1 MTAEDDPLGL
11 HTEEIKFG
19 EPFVEHRL
27 NNKIS
32 ACESQLKQIAIE
44 IVEEGDSEE
53 KSEFEEILGAEYK
66 GFRKATVR
74 VFDESRQIRDIVLG
88 FKNLLK
94 TIGNDLG
101 YYDKL
106 GEVSQGPTDGPR
118 DNLATWFYWFRLHAK
133 AVGEWEDGV
142 QYSKTV
148 FESRP
153 FRNIEEHDITGEY
166 TRPDYAALTIL
177 IWFALEDVLKIWSR
191 SRDETPPDSD
201 YTFGFISNI
210 NHSNN
215 SGMITAYNRDPDPG
229 SYFERLDANFFP
241 EYGQPVQFKDN
252 WNDEH
257 DNYKAWKVRPL

>member
-11 HTEEIKFG
+11 HTKEIEFG

-32 ACESQLKQIAIE
+32 ACESHLKQIAIE

-53 KSEFEEILGAEYK
+53 KSEFEEIIGAEYK

-106 GEVSQGPTDGPR
+106 GEVSQGPTDAREIIWQLGSIGFVFTR
-118 DNLATWFYWFRLHAK
+118 RRSAS
-133 AVGEWEDGV
+133 G
-142 QYSKTV
+142 KTV
-148 FESRP
+148 SSIARPYSNLDRFE
-153 FRNIEEHDITGEY
+153 
-166 TRPDYAALTIL
+166 
-177 IWFALEDVLKIWSR
+177 
-191 SRDETPPDSD
+191 
-201 YTFGFISNI
+201 ISKN
-210 NHSNN
+210 
-215 SGMITAYNRDPDPG
+215 TT
-229 SYFERLDANFFP
+229 
-241 EYGQPVQFKDN
+241 
-252 WNDEH
+252 
-257 DNYKAWKVRPL
+257 